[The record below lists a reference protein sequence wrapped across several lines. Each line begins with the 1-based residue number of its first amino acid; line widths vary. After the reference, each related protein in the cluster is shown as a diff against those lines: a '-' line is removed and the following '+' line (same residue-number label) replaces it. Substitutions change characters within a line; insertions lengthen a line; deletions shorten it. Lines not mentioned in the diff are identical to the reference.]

1 MLLKSSLND
10 LSEKIRVLKGAVE
23 TEEAT
28 KQSMI
33 LPFFSIL
40 GYDIFNPLEF
50 VPEYV
55 ADVGIKK
62 GEKVDYAILENGKP
76 IVIIEAKSCL
86 EKLDKHYS
94 QLFRYFSSTEAKI
107 AILTNGLEYMF
118 YGDLEKPNIMD
129 SKPFLVLNMLDLDDN
144 ALECLEKLTKDGL
157 DVNSILLSASELKY
171 TNLVT
176 EWFKRE
182 FENPSDEFV
191 KFIMSSGIYEGLKTK
206 KATND
211 FKTIVKRGL
220 VGYIGK
226 TFNESIGVP
235 DVVNLGTKSKGE
247 NKEKEDD
254 GIVTTEDE
262 LAGFEIVKTIL
273 SKYVDASR
281 ISYKDTKSRFNVLL
295 DGKTTKWIC
304 YFKFNK
310 SVFHVIIA
318 EDRVIEFNRR
328 TRRRHSFKSLDEI
341 WGIED
346 ELVASL
352 RRYLDN
358 SIKDLHDYEVSEELL
373 KPY

>member
-10 LSEKIRVLKGAVE
+10 LSDKIRVLKGAVE

-107 AILTNGLEYMF
+107 AILTNGLECMF

-129 SKPFLVLNMLDLDDN
+129 SEPFLVLNMLDLDDN

-191 KFIMSSGIYEGLKTK
+191 KFIMSSGIYSGMKTK
-206 KATND
+206 KVVED
-211 FKTIVKRGL
+211 FKPIIKKSL
-220 VGYIGK
+220 VEYISK
-226 TFNESIGVP
+226 TFSDTLSDSIGAI
-235 DVVNLGTKSKGE
+235 DDSCTKI
-247 NKEKEDD
+247 KEDD
-254 GIVTTEDE
+254 RGRVTTEEE
-262 LAGFEIVKTIL
+262 LKGYEIVRSIL
-273 SKYVDASR
+273 GKYVDLSR
-281 ISYKDTKSRFNVLL
+281 ISYKVKKSSSSVLL
-295 DGKTTKWIC
+295 DGKTTKWVCCFI
-304 YFKFNK
+304 FNTK
-310 SVFHVIIA
+310 TYHVLIP
-318 EDRVIEFNRR
+318 EDRVIEIGRR
-328 TRRRHSFKSLDEI
+328 TERKYSFKSLDEI
-341 WGIED
+341 KGIED

-352 RRYLDN
+352 RRYLDGTIRN
-358 SIKDLHDYEVSEELL
+358 LHVYEVDKNSL
-373 KPY
+373 